1 MKQFNNLFSKFTYI
15 IDIINSLG
23 KESDMMEIQ
32 MATLGFKRLMGAST
46 PQERIANVF
55 KGKVKTAKAKVI
67 EIQREQK
74 KKYNRKQIK

>member
-1 MKQFNNLFSKFTYI
+1 
-15 IDIINSLG
+15 
-23 KESDMMEIQ
+23 MMEIQ